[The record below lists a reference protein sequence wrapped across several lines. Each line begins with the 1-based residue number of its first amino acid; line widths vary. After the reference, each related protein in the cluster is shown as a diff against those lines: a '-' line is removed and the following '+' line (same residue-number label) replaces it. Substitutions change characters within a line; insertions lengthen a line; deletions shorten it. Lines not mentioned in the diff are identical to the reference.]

1 MNAEESRPASGYG
14 FPETAQQIE
23 SLSEITTGSMFVS
36 EYFDTTFFRARGATM
51 PFPSVFAS
59 PSRRDLLGYGL
70 AASSVAILP
79 HQILADQT
87 EPGQL
92 EFMLRATREAAPTGV
107 ARFEVLAL
115 WPAFSPHS
123 VRRLQLFAPGR
134 PKPQIARFEIGPG
147 ERRFEREGLFPCP
160 DAASLVAV
168 ATLTDGSHL
177 LRRALVRSGSATEAD
192 A

>member
-1 MNAEESRPASGYG
+1 MDAEDPAPASDYG
-14 FPETAQQIE
+14 LLETAQQIE
-23 SLSEITTGSMFVS
+23 SLSALTTGSMFAS

-59 PSRRDLLGYGL
+59 PSRRALLGCGL

-79 HQILADQT
+79 HQILADET
-87 EPGQL
+87 EPGEAQL
-92 EFMLRATREAAPTGV
+92 MIRATREASRTGV
-107 ARFEVLAL
+107 ARFELLAL

-134 PKPQIARFEIGPG
+134 AEPQIARFEIGLG
-147 ERRFEREGLFPCP
+147 ERRFKREGLFPCP
-160 DAASLVAV
+160 DATGLLAV
-168 ATLTDGSHL
+168 ATLADGSHR
-177 LRRALVRSGSATEAD
+177 LRRALVRSGSATETD